1 MRLSPSRSIPRHRER
16 STPTSDLAADGWGGV
31 EVGGRPSL
39 CLAVD
44 AGVLRFDPQRSSALD
59 RRSAR
64 LHWTSAFALG
74 AAACG
79 VHHHASDLAPS
90 RACR

>member
-1 MRLSPSRSIPRHRER
+1 MRLSPSRPIPRHRER
-16 STPTSDLAADGWGGV
+16 NTPTSDLAADGPGSCV
-31 EVGGRPSL
+31 ST
-39 CLAVD
+39 
-44 AGVLRFDPQRSSALD
+44 RSARLHWTGA
-59 RRSAR
+59 RSAR